1 MNFGQP
7 EEEVTMEK
15 LLAAEREMDMADTG
29 QKIEGEVNQ
38 DPNSYL

>member
-15 LLAAEREMDMADTG
+15 LLAAERELDMAEMDRQG
-29 QKIEGEVNQ
+29 AGGGHQ